1 MSKIDISFRETVLK
15 SDLPSVIQNAGEI
28 GFDSLLDNGVLKDV
42 PILSTML
49 AVGKTF
55 GNVRDY
61 FFAKKMIAF
70 LRSISSLSEKERQKL
85 IHLLDADEKF
95 SKYAGEQIIELLSR
109 IDSERKAVLVATALK
124 LYAREEI
131 DFLQLQRIN
140 YAIDRFMLCDAEEFR
155 SFCAV
160 TPEKFINEKIRRNSD
175 VEATTVNFL
184 SAGLGDINTGLGL
197 FGMIFPNETAR
208 LFLRVLDEGLQ

>member
-1 MSKIDISFRETVLK
+1 MSKLDISFRETVLK

-124 LYAREEI
+124 LYALEEI
-131 DFLQLQRIN
+131 DSLQLQRIN

-155 SFCAV
+155 SFTTRKRFKDNNPTTAN
-160 TPEKFINEKIRRNSD
+160 FIN
-175 VEATTVNFL
+175 
-184 SAGLGDINTGLGL
+184 AGLAYTSSHYDGGGISLNGNICFLNETGL
-197 FGMIFPNETAR
+197 
-208 LFLRVLDEGLQ
+208 LFLRVLEEGLQ